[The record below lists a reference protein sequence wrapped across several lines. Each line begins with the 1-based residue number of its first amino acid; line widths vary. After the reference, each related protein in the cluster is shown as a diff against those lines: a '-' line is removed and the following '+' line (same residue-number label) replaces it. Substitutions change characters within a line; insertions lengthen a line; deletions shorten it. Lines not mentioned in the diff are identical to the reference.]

1 MVAKDFEYD
10 GEFLKDWGYMICS
23 TDSPSGFEA
32 VVSDSQLTF
41 DAVSQL
47 GGKLFNLTSSY
58 YENRIE
64 ITFQIGKYSC
74 REQTFSPISV
84 FELRA
89 IKRWLNRPDFH
100 KFKLIQPGWAD
111 IYMEGSF
118 NVTHIEFSGQ
128 IYFLELTFISNRPFA
143 LHEPITH
150 VFQTTSSDKE
160 YSFFDIS
167 DEIGYIYPD
176 MKITCLEDGDLEIA
190 NLNED
195 RTTLIKGCKKNEI
208 ITFSKL
214 LTISTSLASHKIQND
229 FNFIFPRIANTYNN
243 RRNVFTLSKQ
253 AKVELTYSPYVKAV
267 M

>member
-1 MVAKDFEYD
+1 MLAEDFEYD
-10 GEFLKDWGYMICS
+10 GEYLKDWGYIICS
-23 TDSPSGFEA
+23 TDSPSGFES

-41 DAVSQL
+41 DTVSQL

-74 REQTFSPISV
+74 REQSFTPISV
-84 FELRA
+84 YELRA
-89 IKRWLNRPDFH
+89 IKRWLNRPGFH
-100 KFKLIQPGWAD
+100 RFKLIQPGWVD

-128 IYFLELTFISNRPFA
+128 IYFLELNFVSNRPFA
-143 LHEPITH
+143 IHEPVTYS
-150 VFQTTSSDKE
+150 FQTTDIDKE
-160 YSFFDIS
+160 FAFFDIS

-176 MKITCLEDGDLEIA
+176 MKITCLEDGDLEIT
-190 NLNED
+190 NSSED
-195 RTTLIKGCKKNEI
+195 RTTVIKGCKKDEE
-208 ITFSKL
+208 ITFSKF
-214 LTISTSLASHKIQND
+214 LTISTSLSTHKIQND

-243 RRNVFTLSKQ
+243 RKNILTFNKQ
-253 AKVELTYSPYVKAV
+253 VKVEMTYTPYVKAV